1 VNTVNSTH
9 NLNSS
14 LRILALSMVL
24 VVSSSSAQSTTNSTT
39 NNNPFKG
46 LFDLSQDIC
55 KWNGTASSV
64 ANGGIGGVVGNAIT
78 NLIPKGLKDLTSNI
92 KEFCAMV
99 PFLDSASQKLLNGQ
113 WSDIFESTMNTWLS
127 PYINVGLGDLSKD
140 LGAAIQKGIEPVAKV
155 VEEANKKAHDTFLN
169 WNRFTDEAMIAIGAS
184 PGLKRTLEA
193 NAEEAGH
200 AAEVATQAVYN
211 ASLSKDAANGSVAT
225 SNQLATAALEVA
237 KPGGTASELDG
248 KAKTALSTREE
259 TELIVNSVTSLMRQE
274 AMGTAGM
281 AQQLGQLAV
290 QNSLTT
296 GQLTALVSDLQR
308 KRMEE
313 ANTVAFKLEQ
323 QVSIMRDQV
332 SEARANAIALRD
344 TFKIMFG
351 TGGGIGT
358 GGTPVGSGS

>member
-9 NLNSS
+9 NPNSS
-14 LRILALSMVL
+14 LSISFRILALSVVL
-24 VVSSSSAQSTTNSTT
+24 VGGGSSAQSTTNSTT
-39 NNNPFKG
+39 NHNPFKG

-99 PFLDSASQKLLNGQ
+99 PFLDSTSQKLLNGQ
-113 WSDIFESTMNTWLS
+113 WSDIFESTMNTWLG
-127 PYINVGLGDLSKD
+127 PMIDAGVGNLSKK
-140 LGAAIQKGIEPVAKV
+140 LGEAIQKGIEPVAQV
-155 VEEANKKAHDTFLN
+155 VADAKKEAHDSFLD

-184 PGLKRTLEA
+184 PGLKQTIEV
-193 NAEEAGH
+193 NAKAAGE
-200 AAEVATQAVYN
+200 AAEVATQSVYN
-211 ASLSKDAANGSVAT
+211 ASLSKDAANGSIAT

-259 TELIVNSVTSLMRQE
+259 TELTVNAITSLMRQE

-281 AQQLGQLAV
+281 AQQLAQLAV

-296 GQLTALVSDLQR
+296 GQLSALVADTQR
-308 KRMEE
+308 QRMED
-313 ANTVAFKLEQ
+313 ANTVIYSLEKE
-323 QVSIMRDQV
+323 VSIMRDKV
-332 SEARANAIALRD
+332 SEAKMAARAMKE
-344 TFKIMFG
+344 TFAVIF
-351 TGGGIGT
+351 
-358 GGTPVGSGS
+358 GSGS